1 MVQEDLYND
10 IKSSLYMA
18 EKAWKALQAS
28 IPEPEHIKAWYRA
41 SRRNVDRQ
49 SGFREVNW
57 FLTEKVLIRQE
68 INPTEIFMIS
78 FQLNQLTQIERY
90 FDVSSDK
97 SPMLRRTVLI
107 FADGK
112 TCDLSVPSRQ
122 SYGDVEGYTRLVSLL
137 V

>member
-1 MVQEDLYND
+1 MTQKDFYDD
-10 IKSSLYMA
+10 IKSSLYMG
-18 EKAWKALQAS
+18 EKAWRALNAS
-28 IPEPEHIKAWYRA
+28 IPGPEYIKAWYRA
-41 SRRNVDRQ
+41 SRRDVDQ
-49 SGFREVNW
+49 KSGFREVNW
-57 FLTEKVLIRQE
+57 FLTNQVLIRQE

-90 FDVSSDK
+90 FDVSSDEY
-97 SPMLRRTVLI
+97 PMLRRTVLI

-122 SYGDVEGYTRLVSLL
+122 SYGDVEGYFRLVSLL